1 MDQFSQCGLPVPW
14 DHSLTTWLG
23 QADLFSGL
31 SFPSESEGFQSRWFS
46 ICILGFSPL
55 KLKVGAHI
63 SRSLQAV
70 SRKTKGGTSFRRAG
84 SIPRAGPGG
93 GTVMAQ
99 AASMWGAGGALEGCR
114 VGRGEGLSLFRN
126 PPQPQWAILMAGAL
140 VRSDGGQGGRLS
152 GTAPRGRV
160 GSTSR
165 AGVALI
171 QGKDVRGCDGGGREG
186 RPHGKSLKL
195 CACDAWGRHGWHWA
209 PRCGA
214 DGGFSESRNAAPGG
228 PRATAARG
236 ESPGNALRLAALP
249 GSGQGPRPIL
259 LKYIR
264 TR

>member
-55 KLKVGAHI
+55 KLKVGARI

-99 AASMWGAGGALEGCR
+99 AASMWGVGGALEGCR

-126 PPQPQWAILMAGAL
+126 PPPTPVGH
-140 VRSDGGQGGRLS
+140 SDGGSLGEVRRGTGRTSVRHSSQRQGRQHFPGRRCLDS
-152 GTAPRGRV
+152 G
-160 GSTSR
+160 
-165 AGVALI
+165 
-171 QGKDVRGCDGGGREG
+171 
-186 RPHGKSLKL
+186 
-195 CACDAWGRHGWHWA
+195 
-209 PRCGA
+209 
-214 DGGFSESRNAAPGG
+214 
-228 PRATAARG
+228 
-236 ESPGNALRLAALP
+236 
-249 GSGQGPRPIL
+249 
-259 LKYIR
+259 
-264 TR
+264 